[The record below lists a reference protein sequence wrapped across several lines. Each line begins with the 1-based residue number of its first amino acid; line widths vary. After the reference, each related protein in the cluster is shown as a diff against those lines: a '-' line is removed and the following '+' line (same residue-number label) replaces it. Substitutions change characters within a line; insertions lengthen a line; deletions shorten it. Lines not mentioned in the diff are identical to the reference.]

1 MAVLVALVAAVE
13 GQLQEETA
21 GLVQEP
27 LQLEQELECMVKDGE
42 VADTGFQK
50 PLGSVAVSVVFGDM
64 KLVTAGGHGLLMQE
78 ESKYTKNQ

>member
-1 MAVLVALVAAVE
+1 
-13 GQLQEETA
+13 
-21 GLVQEP
+21 
-27 LQLEQELECMVKDGE
+27 MVKDGE